1 VIVALPQILQIDV
14 AHVSAWTWAA
24 LLLSAWLALDLAY
37 LIYYTGI
44 QRLGPARTSVY
55 SNMIPIVAMTIA
67 ALWLHEPVTAAK
79 AIGAAAVL
87 TGLFLTRLG
96 RSQATR
102 VSEKITTLR
111 G

>member
-1 VIVALPQILQIDV
+1 
-14 AHVSAWTWAA
+14 
-24 LLLSAWLALDLAY
+24 
-37 LIYYTGI
+37 
-44 QRLGPARTSVY
+44 
-55 SNMIPIVAMTIA
+55 MIPIVAMTIA

-96 RSQATR
+96 RSQAMR
-102 VSEKITTLR
+102 VSEKTTTPR